1 MKVARC
7 WLGKDVELNVEQDEN
22 KRMKPIKPSEYFSA
36 KHWEL
41 VEQGIACNIPPPEQ
55 LSATDKSM
63 FDLLERA
70 SSDLDALQA
79 RHLVRDDDDKIR
91 FPFSSSRKRM
101 STICQNATG

>member
-41 VEQGIACNIPPPEQ
+41 VEQGIACNIPPTEQ
-55 LSATDKSM
+55 LT
-63 FDLLERA
+63 
-70 SSDLDALQA
+70 
-79 RHLVRDDDDKIR
+79 
-91 FPFSSSRKRM
+91 
-101 STICQNATG
+101 